1 VVDPARVR
9 SGDVRRDV
17 DALLTLL
24 AALLV
29 TRTVA
34 DVLSPPARRA
44 AVTEPWAEEP
54 RRLPP
59 PPEARMDWCMC
70 PRGHVAYLRPDGDSF
85 CDLCG
90 ELYLNADFAATYGLD
105 RAA

>member
-1 VVDPARVR
+1 
-9 SGDVRRDV
+9 V

-24 AALLV
+24 AALWI

-34 DVLSPPARRA
+34 DVLSPPERRA
-44 AVTEPWAEEP
+44 AVTEPWSEEP

-59 PPEARMDWCMC
+59 PPEAGADWCMC
-70 PRGHVAYLRPDGDSF
+70 PRGHVAYLRSNGDVF
-85 CDLCG
+85 CDMCS
-90 ELYLNADFAATYGLD
+90 ELYLHADFASTYGLD